1 MTETWVLEW
10 HRLLNYD
17 AFYNTFAPF
26 LNKYCIHHDGLVL
39 WALINSM
46 SQNHQDCNYNQF
58 NLQNKHWLH
67 YFVFDILSLSQVS
80 VSRLQNVVISQA
92 PDNNTLVSLVILPS
106 SGGNRRDVERTSTE
120 LVALISQLS
129 QNSSSASNALLQLLL
144 PESVWWSTKRYH
156 FKCVG
161 AAVWWWWGW
170 SWSWSQWR

>member
-1 MTETWVLEW
+1 
-10 HRLLNYD
+10 
-17 AFYNTFAPF
+17 
-26 LNKYCIHHDGLVL
+26 
-39 WALINSM
+39 
-46 SQNHQDCNYNQF
+46 
-58 NLQNKHWLH
+58 LH

-144 PESVWWSTKRYH
+144 PESVW
-156 FKCVG
+156 
-161 AAVWWWWGW
+161 
-170 SWSWSQWR
+170 